1 MSGRA
6 ERDHYLLEW
15 LGGGLF
21 VSGGEAR
28 HQPPWRTKVTKLL
41 NGDDPEFQEISPM
54 ITTLRYDLDQ
64 KIKRLTDALATVGIA
79 STELE
84 KVRIALE
91 GTAPAALVSTLAH
104 DTCIPIPAQAV
115 IVAKKHEIV
124 RALEAAQNAFD
135 GVRESVESV
144 LGSASLPENEGEA
157 RSSGAAL
164 IQLPQ
169 LLRPK
174 ARFSAATRTST
185 SGHVAGRPGF
195 TALARWLPN

>member
-1 MSGRA
+1 M
-6 ERDHYLLEW
+6 
-15 LGGGLF
+15 
-21 VSGGEAR
+21 
-28 HQPPWRTKVTKLL
+28 TKLL
-41 NGDDPEFQEISPM
+41 NGDDPEFHEISPM

-91 GTAPAALVSTLAH
+91 GTAPSALISTLAH

-115 IVAKKHEIV
+115 IVAKKHEIM
-124 RALEAAQNAFD
+124 RALDTAQNAFD
-135 GVRESVESV
+135 AVHESVEGV
-144 LGSASLPENEGEA
+144 LGSASLPENEGDV
-157 RSSGAAL
+157 RSAGAAL

-174 ARFSAATRTST
+174 TKFAASTRSAT
-185 SGHVAGRPGF
+185 SGQVAGRAGF
-195 TALARWLPN
+195 TATLRPALARWLPN